1 MIPTGKVATDVHLHN
16 PNPLRTGAGADE
28 GAAFA
33 AGVAGAVLAV
43 VVAGA
48 AIAVGATAVVAIAV
62 LANLN
67 FLSCM
72 TIFD

>member
-28 GAAFA
+28 GAALA
-33 AGVAGAVLAV
+33 AGIAGAVL
-43 VVAGA
+43 VVAAVGA

-62 LANLN
+62 LADLN

-72 TIFD
+72 TTFD